1 MAISYNPRIVTDGLV
16 LALDAGNPKSY
27 PGSVTTVDDL
37 SGGNNVGTFAGNT
50 SFNSQGYFVLD
61 GVGGTRITTSGTTYP
76 STWNQAVTFELWAYF
91 DADGTWHNGVYGGL
105 FSRGSTAGTLGL
117 TRANANNSVRMWLRD
132 SGGSATAAGV
142 VVRDAW
148 YQIVGTWGGD
158 ANLNLKL
165 YLNGVETGSFTKTSI
180 SGSPDGGGYS
190 LGGMS
195 STLSGSP
202 GNYMKG
208 RISAARMYNRALTAS
223 EIQQNFNAT
232 RSRFG
237 I

>member
-1 MAISYNPRIVTDGLV
+1 MALSHSPKIVTNELV
-16 LALDAGNPKSY
+16 LCLDAANSKSY
-27 PGSVTTVDDL
+27 SGSGTTVTDL
-37 SGGNNVGTFAGNT
+37 SGRNNVGTFTGNT
-50 SFNSQGYFVLD
+50 SFNSQGYFILD
-61 GVGGTRITTSGTTYP
+61 GVDGTRITTSGPSYP
-76 STWNQAVTFELWAYF
+76 TTWNQAVTFELWAYF
-91 DADGTWHNGVYGGL
+91 DADGTWHNGSYGGL
-105 FSRGSTAGTLGL
+105 FSRGSTAGTFGL

-132 SGGSATAAGV
+132 SGGTATAAGV

-165 YLNGVETGSFTKTSI
+165 YLNGVETGSFTKTTI
-180 SGSPDGGGYS
+180 SGAPDGGGYS
-190 LGGMS
+190 LGGIS

-208 RISAARMYNRALTAS
+208 RISVARMYSRELTAS